1 MPRLLTNGRPRTPHY
16 TAIKPPFALRQVLLT
31 VLAPSLTILASQ
43 RYAPH
48 DFKTSPKSH
57 LFLDILVYSVT
68 ELETSIDLVR
78 QHKPLQQQ
86 HRALQ
91 SGFFL
96 LDCTTACP
104 SSVRYLAA
112 EKMMKMRILCS
123 GETGAVNPD
132 GTSAG
137 LKVSAY
143 VWGSGNRAARLMASA
158 FGRIHFKNLLF
169 SISSFFPRILA
180 T

>member
-1 MPRLLTNGRPRTPHY
+1 
-16 TAIKPPFALRQVLLT
+16 
-31 VLAPSLTILASQ
+31 
-43 RYAPH
+43 
-48 DFKTSPKSH
+48 
-57 LFLDILVYSVT
+57 LFLDILVYSVI

-78 QHKPLQQQ
+78 EHKLLQQQ

-96 LDCTTACP
+96 LGCTTACP

-112 EKMMKMRILCS
+112 EKMTKMRILCS

-132 GTSAG
+132 GNSAG
-137 LKVSAY
+137 LKVRAC
-143 VWGSGNRAARLMASA
+143 VWGSGNTATRLLASA
-158 FGRIHFKNLLF
+158 FGRILYNNLLF